1 MSDLATWQEQLRS
14 LDPVVDTLLEI
25 WRPDGPTEAEVQD
38 MTKLALSILACG
50 YLCQVYTDADRPVFM
65 PLWNYACNQGGP
77 NPDYVYLNAQVD
89 EGGVYEIT
97 GFRGTTRFVEITQQQ
112 HNGLSMNVFNRPAGD
127 GAPRKGPTTHDLD
140 ELTIGDDGSFRVI
153 LSAERP
159 EGHTGDWWQMDPG
172 VQGLL
177 MRLCA
182 CDWINEVDAR
192 VAINRLDKRGEDM
205 TPADF
210 SRRFARMPEW
220 IEGMIHFDMHL
231 VRYYLEHHGTNVLL
245 QSQWIQQ
252 GGGLATKQA
261 YYDGIHQI
269 DDDEALVVEF
279 PVPSECHYW
288 QILVADDRF
297 ATVDWVNRLS
307 SINDAQAHL
316 DDEAGSARS
325 CRSAIPGSTTGSTRP
340 TSRGACCRRAST
352 APTST
357 PRRTSPRCQSIASS
371 STCRAAPAPSRPR
384 SAWSSCGCGGPGR
397 SSGASGE
404 RPCRAGNLGKR
415 QGMGP
420 RGRLRVVASVP

>member
-1 MSDLATWQEQLRS
+1 MSEFATWQEQLRA
-14 LDPVVDTLLEI
+14 LDPVVDDLLSI

-50 YLCQVYTDADRPVFM
+50 YLCHVYTDASRPVFM

-89 EGGVYEIT
+89 ETGVYEII

-112 HNGLSMNVFNRPAGD
+112 QDMMGMDVFNRPQGD
-127 GAPRKGPTTHDLD
+127 TARRKGPTTHDLD
-140 ELTIGDDGSFRVI
+140 ELTIADDGSFRVV

-159 EGHTGDWWQMDPG
+159 EGHTGDWWPMDPG
-172 VQGLL
+172 VKRLL
-177 MRLCA
+177 MRFCA

-192 VAINRLDKRGEDM
+192 VAINRLDDTGADM
-205 TPADF
+205 SPTEF
-210 SRRFARMPEW
+210 SQRFADMPRW
-220 IEGMIHFDMHL
+220 IEGMIHFDMRL
-231 VRYYLEHHGTNVLL
+231 VRYYLEHHGINVLL

-307 SINDAQAHL
+307 SINDTQAHL
-316 DDEAGSARS
+316 DDDGWFRAVVSKRDPGVYNWLDKADFPWGVLQARFYRANEYPEATVTKVAVANVLDHLPSG
-325 CRSAIPGSTTGSTRP
+325 TRTVTP
-340 TSRGACCRRAST
+340 EERAEQLRT
-352 APTST
+352 
-357 PRRTSPRCQSIASS
+357 RRT
-371 STCRAAPAPSRPR
+371 
-384 SAWSSCGCGGPGR
+384 
-397 SSGASGE
+397 GA
-404 RPCRAGNLGKR
+404 
-415 QGMGP
+415 Q
-420 RGRLRVVASVP
+420 LRTIW

>member
-1 MSDLATWQEQLRS
+1 MSEFATWQEQLRA
-14 LDPVVDTLLEI
+14 LDPVVDDLLSI

-50 YLCQVYTDADRPVFM
+50 YLCHVYTDASRPVFM

-89 EGGVYEIT
+89 ETGVYEII

-112 HNGLSMNVFNRPAGD
+112 QDMMGMDVFNRPQGD
-127 GAPRKGPTTHDLD
+127 TAPRKGPTTHDLD
-140 ELTIGDDGSFRVI
+140 ELTIADDGSFRVV

-159 EGHTGDWWQMDPG
+159 EGHTGDWWPMDPG
-172 VQGLL
+172 VKRLL
-177 MRLCA
+177 MRFCA

-192 VAINRLDKRGEDM
+192 VAINRLDDTGADM
-205 TPADF
+205 SPTEF
-210 SRRFARMPEW
+210 SQRFADMPRW
-220 IEGMIHFDMHL
+220 IEGMIHFDMRL
-231 VRYYLEHHGTNVLL
+231 VRYYLEHHGINVLL

-307 SINDAQAHL
+307 SINDTQAHL
-316 DDEAGSARS
+316 DDDGWFRAVVSKRDPGVYNWLDKADFPWGVLQARFYRANEYPEATVTKVAVANVLDHLPSG
-325 CRSAIPGSTTGSTRP
+325 TRTVTP
-340 TSRGACCRRAST
+340 EERAEQLRT
-352 APTST
+352 
-357 PRRTSPRCQSIASS
+357 RRT
-371 STCRAAPAPSRPR
+371 
-384 SAWSSCGCGGPGR
+384 
-397 SSGASGE
+397 GA
-404 RPCRAGNLGKR
+404 
-415 QGMGP
+415 Q
-420 RGRLRVVASVP
+420 LRTIW

>member
-1 MSDLATWQEQLRS
+1 MSEFATWQEQLRA
-14 LDPVVDTLLEI
+14 LDPVVDDLLSI

-50 YLCQVYTDADRPVFM
+50 YLCHVYTDASRPVFM

-77 NPDYVYLNAQVD
+77 NPDYVYLNAQID
-89 EGGVYEIT
+89 ETGVYEII

-112 HNGLSMNVFNRPAGD
+112 QDMMGMDVFNRPQGD
-127 GAPRKGPTTHDLD
+127 TVPRKGPTTHDLD
-140 ELTIGDDGSFRVI
+140 ELTIADDGSFRVV

-159 EGHTGDWWQMDPG
+159 EGHTGDWWPMDPG
-172 VQGLL
+172 VKRLL
-177 MRLCA
+177 MRFCA

-192 VAINRLDKRGEDM
+192 VAINRLDDAGADM
-205 TPADF
+205 SPTEF
-210 SRRFARMPEW
+210 SQRFADMPRW
-220 IEGMIHFDMHL
+220 IEGMIHFDMRL
-231 VRYYLEHHGTNVLL
+231 VRYYLEHHGINVLL

-307 SINDAQAHL
+307 SINDTQAHL
-316 DDEAGSARS
+316 DDDGWFRAVVSKRDPGVYNWLDKADFPWGVLQARFYRANEYPEATVTKVAVADVLDHLPSG
-325 CRSAIPGSTTGSTRP
+325 TRTVTP
-340 TSRGACCRRAST
+340 EERAEQLRT
-352 APTST
+352 
-357 PRRTSPRCQSIASS
+357 RRT
-371 STCRAAPAPSRPR
+371 
-384 SAWSSCGCGGPGR
+384 
-397 SSGASGE
+397 GA
-404 RPCRAGNLGKR
+404 
-415 QGMGP
+415 Q
-420 RGRLRVVASVP
+420 LRTIW

>member
-1 MSDLATWQEQLRS
+1 MTELPTWQEQLRG
-14 LDPVVDTLLEI
+14 LDPVVDNLLAI

-50 YLCQVYTDADRPVFM
+50 YLCQVHTDADRPVFM

-89 EGGVYEIT
+89 ETGVYEIT

-127 GAPRKGPTTHDLD
+127 APPRKGPTTHDLD
-140 ELTIGDDGSFRVI
+140 ELTIGDDGSFRVV

-159 EGHTGDWWQMDPG
+159 AGYSGDWWQMDPG

-192 VAINRLDKRGEDM
+192 VAINRLDERGEDM

-210 SRRFARMPEW
+210 SRRFAKMPQW

-231 VRYYLEHHGTNVLL
+231 VRYYLEHHGINVLL
-245 QSQWIQQ
+245 QSQWIQG

-269 DDDEALVVEF
+269 EDDEALVVEF

-316 DDEAGSARS
+316 DDDGWFRAVVSKRDPGVYNWLDKADFPWGVLQARFYRANDYPEATVTKVAVSDVLEHLPSG
-325 CRSAIPGSTTGSTRP
+325 TR
-340 TSRGACCRRAST
+340 TV
-352 APTST
+352 T
-357 PRRTSPRCQSIASS
+357 PEEREAQLRERRT
-371 STCRAAPAPSRPR
+371 
-384 SAWSSCGCGGPGR
+384 
-397 SSGASGE
+397 GA
-404 RPCRAGNLGKR
+404 
-415 QGMGP
+415 Q
-420 RGRLRVVASVP
+420 LRRIW